1 MTKQVLIIGLG
12 QLGTSLA
19 KTLSEKGMEVVAV
32 DINKDIV
39 DKNAVFIDDLF
50 RCN

>member
-19 KTLSEKGMEVVAV
+19 KTLSEKGMEVLAV
-32 DINKDIV
+32 DINKFLLQLIFDALHI
-39 DKNAVFIDDLF
+39 
-50 RCN
+50 